1 MTASQFTADRQATAH
16 SPWLADALDIN
27 DNGLLGWPDLM
38 AWIFFGTVGV
48 LVVAVV
54 AGMALSGVA
63 LAAHGIRRMAYGV
76 WALPDARTWTP
87 GNQQWHPGPAGPMR
101 AAIESIRPPGPRAIG
116 RGPRV
121 PRTDDLLGGA
131 DRSLSPS
138 RSTERREVRPA

>member
-1 MTASQFTADRQATAH
+1 MTASQFTADRQAAAH
-16 SPWLADALDIN
+16 TPWLADALDIN

-76 WALPDARTWTP
+76 WGAARRSYLDTGQPAMASRAGGSDAR
-87 GNQQWHPGPAGPMR
+87 GNRVDSATRSARHRAGASRP
-101 AAIESIRPPGPRAIG
+101 EDGRPP
-116 RGPRV
+116 
-121 PRTDDLLGGA
+121 
-131 DRSLSPS
+131 
-138 RSTERREVRPA
+138 RRRRQEP